1 MFNVKKVSNHILLIS
16 GQCYWEISG
25 VFFTRV
31 HVAGGEPM
39 GISFSRGNSIQT
51 EQNSRLR
58 EHCETVGIGHS

>member
-1 MFNVKKVSNHILLIS
+1 MFNGKKVSNHILLIS

-39 GISFSRGNSIQT
+39 GIRFSRGNSIQT
-51 EQNSRLR
+51 EQNSRL
-58 EHCETVGIGHS
+58 